1 MLQNFPLG
9 PLGPSRFERGA
20 AVSTMIPAAPR
31 LDAFV
36 SGRTQFM
43 AAAVTLIG
51 PATLSSDRSLFQ
63 GVLMAAF
70 RIGNAQEAHDCA
82 PFGAV
87 RSGLAVTGRGDQMGN
102 LVGDG
107 LCKKIFVVMLRNV
120 QVVAQ
125 HRSGTSAPLHLSG
138 RLSVQIEPYDRV
150 RKPRAV

>member
-70 RIGNAQEAHDCA
+70 RIGNAQEAQRMQ
-82 PFGAV
+82 AV
-87 RSGLAVTGRGDQMGN
+87 NCSALDYQTIGKSGKT
-102 LVGDG
+102 
-107 LCKKIFVVMLRNV
+107 LCDERH
-120 QVVAQ
+120 VASGGI
-125 HRSGTSAPLHLSG
+125 HR
-138 RLSVQIEPYDRV
+138 IEP
-150 RKPRAV
+150 